1 MPALL
6 LYLLQVNGA
15 LLLFY
20 AGYWLVLRRLTFYTL
35 NRWYLLFS
43 VGFSAAY
50 PVVDVSAWLARPV
63 AATTQVLGETW
74 TYLPTAAAP
83 AFTYWTSLEWAYWVG
98 VGVLLLRLLAQLT
111 GLYRIRR
118 ASRPAQWHGQQYRR
132 VGAAMNPFSFGRT
145 VYLNPDQHAPS
156 ELPAI
161 LRHEQV
167 HVQQWHTLDVLVAQL
182 TQVFCWFNPGVWLL
196 RQAVQENLEFITDR
210 AVLRAGLLDAK
221 AYQYSLLKL
230 STLAPSAALANH
242 FTFLTLKN
250 RIAMMNKKRSA
261 TAYLGLYALLIPG
274 LALLAFACAPQGEP
288 AGDEMEVRKTSSAR
302 FDAMSDSTLF
312 FLDGK
317 PSSKAA
323 VEAIPEIGIVQIHG
337 AGGRFRGEFGPGV
350 KRIFLVITK
359 TGENSP
365 ATKAFRQKYGFQ
377 TRAEF
382 EKEEA
387 ERPAKEAREREE
399 IRQRDE
405 RFKQLP
411 DALYILN
418 GEPVDK
424 EEISE
429 INAEAI
435 ESVNV
440 LKGKQAIEQYGE
452 KGRNDVVIVITKN
465 HSQSTN

>member
-6 LYLLQVNGA
+6 LYLSQVNGA

-35 NRWYLLFS
+35 NRWYLLFA
-43 VGFSAAY
+43 VVFSAFY
-50 PVVDVSAWLARPV
+50 PLVDVSAWLARPV
-63 AATTQVLGETW
+63 AATTLVLGEAW
-74 TYLPTAAAP
+74 TGLPTTTTP
-83 AFTYWTSLEWAYWVG
+83 AFTYWTSVVWAYWMG
-98 VGVLLLRLLAQLT
+98 VGLLLLRLLAQLVA
-111 GLYRIRR
+111 LYRIRR
-118 ASRPAQWHGQQYRR
+118 ASRPAQWHGQRYRR
-132 VGAAMNPFSFGRT
+132 VGAAVNPFSFGRT
-145 VYLNPDQHAPS
+145 IYLNPEQHAAA

-167 HVQQWHTLDVLVAQL
+167 HVRQWHTLDVLVAQL
-182 TQVFCWFNPGVWLL
+182 AQVFCWFNPGVWLL
-196 RQAVQENLEFITDR
+196 RRAVQENLEFITDR

-274 LALLAFACAPQGEP
+274 LALLALACAPQGEP
-288 AGDEMEVRKTSSAR
+288 AGYEMDAEVTSSAKSYPLR
-302 FDAMSDSTLF
+302 DSTLF

-317 PSSKAA
+317 PSTQDAIQA
-323 VEAIPEIGIVQIHG
+323 VPEIDIIQMHT
-337 AGGRFRGEFGPGV
+337 AGGRFRGEFGPGI
-350 KRIFLVITK
+350 KHILLVTTK
-359 TGENSP
+359 SGENS
-365 ATKAFRQKYGFQ
+365 AEAKAFRQKYGFL

-382 EKEEA
+382 EKQRA
-387 ERPAKEAREREE
+387 ERQANDIREKER

-405 RFKQLP
+405 RFKRLP
-411 DALYILN
+411 EALYILD

-424 EEISE
+424 KEVSQL
-429 INAEAI
+429 NADII

-440 LKGKQAIEQYGE
+440 LKGKQALQQYGE
-452 KGRNDVVIVITKN
+452 KGRNDVVIIITKK
-465 HSQSTN
+465 H

>member
-35 NRWYLLFS
+35 NRWYLLFA
-43 VGFSAAY
+43 VGFSVAY
-50 PVVDVSAWLARPV
+50 PLVDVSAWLARPV
-63 AATTQVLGETW
+63 AATTLALGETW
-74 TYLPTAAAP
+74 TYLPTATTP
-83 AFTYWTSLEWAYWVG
+83 TFSYWTALEGVYWVG
-98 VGVLLLRLLAQLT
+98 VGILLVRLLAQLAA
-111 GLYRIRR
+111 LYRIRR
-118 ASRPAQWHGQQYRR
+118 ASHPAQWHGQQYRR
-132 VGAAMNPFSFGRT
+132 VGAAVNPFSFGRT
-145 VYLNPDQHAPS
+145 IYLNPAQHAPA

-167 HVQQWHTLDVLVAQL
+167 HVRQWHTADVLLAQL
-182 TQVFCWFNPGVWLL
+182 TQALCWFNPGAWLL
-196 RQAVQENLEFITDR
+196 RRAVQENLEFITDR

-261 TAYLGLYALLIPG
+261 TAYLGLYALLVPG
-274 LALLAFACAPQGEP
+274 LALVALACAPQGEP
-288 AGDEMEVRKTSSAR
+288 TGDEMEAETTSSAR
-302 FDAMSDSTLF
+302 FDAVSDSTLF

-317 PSSKAA
+317 PSDKAA
-323 VEAIPEIGIVQIHG
+323 VKATPNIEIVQVHG
-337 AGGRFRGEFGPGV
+337 AGGRFMGEFGPGI
-350 KRIFLVITK
+350 KRIILVITK
-359 TGENSP
+359 AGENSP

-382 EKEEA
+382 EKEQA

-405 RFKQLP
+405 KLKQQP
-411 DALYILN
+411 KPLYILD
-418 GEPVDK
+418 GEPVEE
-424 EEISE
+424 EEISQLRS
-429 INAEAI
+429 ITI

-440 LKGKQAIEQYGE
+440 LKDKQATEKYGE
-452 KGRNDVVIVITKN
+452 RGRNGVILVETKK
-465 HSQSTN
+465 HQQFTN

>member
-6 LYLLQVNGA
+6 LYLVQVNGA

-20 AGYWLVLRRLTFYTL
+20 AGYWLVLRRLTFYSL
-35 NRWYLLFS
+35 NRWYLLFA
-43 VGFSAAY
+43 VGFSAGY
-50 PVVDVSAWLARPV
+50 PLVDVSAWLARPV
-63 AATTQVLGETW
+63 AVTTLVLGEMW
-74 TYLPTAAAP
+74 SGIPAAAAP
-83 AFTYWTSLEWAYWVG
+83 PFTYWTILEGAYWVG
-98 VGVLLLRLLAQLT
+98 VGLLGLRLLAQLVA
-111 GLYRIRR
+111 LFRIRR
-118 ASRPAQWHGQQYRR
+118 ASWPAQWHGQRYRR
-132 VGAAMNPFSFGRT
+132 VGAAVNPFSFGRT
-145 VYLNPDQHAPS
+145 IYLNPEQHAAA

-167 HVQQWHTLDVLVAQL
+167 HVRQWHTLDVLLAQL
-182 TQVFCWFNPGVWLL
+182 AQVFCWFNPGVWLL
-196 RQAVQENLEFITDR
+196 RRAVQENLEFITDR

-274 LALLAFACAPQGEP
+274 LALLALACAPQGEP
-288 AGDEMEVRKTSSAR
+288 VGYDIDAEATSSAKLY
-302 FDAMSDSTLF
+302 SLNDSTLF

-317 PSSKAA
+317 PSTEAA
-323 VEAIPEIGIVQIHG
+323 LRAVPDKDISSSVG
-337 AGGRFRGEFGPGV
+337 AWGRERHYGPGINSIRAV
-350 KRIFLVITK
+350 TTK
-359 TGENSP
+359 AGENSE
-365 ATKAFRQKYGFQ
+365 AVKAFRKKYGFKSP
-377 TRAEF
+377 AEM

-405 RFKQLP
+405 RFKRLP
-411 DALYILN
+411 EALYILDD
-418 GEPVDK
+418 EPVDK
-424 EEISE
+424 EDVSQL
-429 INAEAI
+429 NADII

-440 LKGKQAIEQYGE
+440 LKGKQAIEKYGE
-452 KGRNDVVIVITKN
+452 KGRNDVVIIITKK
-465 HSQSTN
+465 H